1 MFWIDRPTIISSV
14 GGGVLTILSPHG
26 GTISSNY
33 PTGSFVPKGKTI
45 TLTYTPLEH
54 FSFNTVTINGTV
66 HSEQVTS
73 IIMGNEDITIVP
85 SWKELGGNVSVVQSN
100 GGTIS
105 TSKTGFVQEGTNVTV
120 GTTPSTGYYLNTL
133 NVNLPSGNK
142 NIKTSKAF
150 IVENGD
156 SIVNGTWEKN
166 RYNVGVT
173 QVAGGMI
180 HASQTGSLPWGTS
193 ITVSA
198 SANSGY
204 KLNSL
209 NWNGNAISNGGSTTV
224 GKI

>member
-1 MFWIDRPTIISSV
+1 MSWIDRPTILSSV
-14 GGGVLTILSPHG
+14 WGGVLTILSPHG

-73 IIMGNEDITIVP
+73 ITMGNENVTIVP

-105 TSKTGFVQEGTNVTV
+105 TSKTGFVREGTNVTV

-142 NIKTSKAF
+142 DIKTSKAF
-150 IVENGD
+150 VVENGD
-156 SIVNGTWEKN
+156 SIVSGT
-166 RYNVGVT
+166 
-173 QVAGGMI
+173 
-180 HASQTGSLPWGTS
+180 
-193 ITVSA
+193 
-198 SANSGY
+198 
-204 KLNSL
+204 
-209 NWNGNAISNGGSTTV
+209 
-224 GKI
+224 